1 MPALGILIREGV
13 AERFCRILGTLLGN
27 HVPMVRALEIARQTI
42 GLPAFASH
50 LSQVVREVADGSS
63 LSHLLRRH
71 PFFPSD
77 IGAMIAVGEQ
87 SNTLAGVLVDAAD
100 ILERRNARRIEVL
113 LKLME
118 PFLLIGLAAVVLFL
132 VIGLMLPILDAS
144 GSIRN

>member
-1 MPALGILIREGV
+1 
-13 AERFCRILGTLLGN
+13 
-27 HVPMVRALEIARQTI
+27 
-42 GLPAFASH
+42 
-50 LSQVVREVADGSS
+50 
-63 LSHLLRRH
+63 
-71 PFFPSD
+71 
-77 IGAMIAVGEQ
+77 MIAVGEQ

-100 ILERRNARRIEVL
+100 ILERRNARRLEVL